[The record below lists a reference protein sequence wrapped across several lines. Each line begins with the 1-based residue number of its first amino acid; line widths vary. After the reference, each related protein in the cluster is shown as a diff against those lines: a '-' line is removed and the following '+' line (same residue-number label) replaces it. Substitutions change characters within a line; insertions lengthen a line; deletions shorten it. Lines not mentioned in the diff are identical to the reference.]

1 MPLEKGGELPE
12 YHFKRIVSA
21 LWPEDGPKPFVWHPW
36 AERMLEASCRNKY
49 LAVAGCASSGKTDYF
64 AIWAIVNFIVAPYD
78 TMVLVTSTTLKDS
91 RKRIWGSIR
100 DYWQAAPALPGKL
113 WVHSFPERMAG
124 RETTGCK

>member
-1 MPLEKGGELPE
+1 
-12 YHFKRIVSA
+12 
-21 LWPEDGPKPFVWHPW
+21 
-36 AERMLEASCRNKY
+36 
-49 LAVAGCASSGKTDYF
+49 
-64 AIWAIVNFIVAPYD
+64 
-78 TMVLVTSTTLKDS
+78 MVLVTSTTLKDS